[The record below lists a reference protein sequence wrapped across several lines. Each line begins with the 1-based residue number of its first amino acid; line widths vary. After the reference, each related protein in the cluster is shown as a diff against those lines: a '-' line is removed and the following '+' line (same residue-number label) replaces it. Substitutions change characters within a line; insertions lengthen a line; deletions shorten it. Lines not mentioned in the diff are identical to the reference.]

1 MRWARLIPA
10 LLALLAPL
18 PLAAQP
24 ATRLPAPP
32 PRPEAPIVVSSVLQ
46 DVAVTV
52 YRAPFRGAG
61 PINAQW
67 PQGFALVTETRKVT
81 LPAGSAVLRFE
92 GVSEGLL
99 PETAVVSGLPDGV
112 REKNRDARLLSPAGL
127 VDAFLKRSVTLRRTD
142 RKTGKVREQAAIIQ
156 AGPNGGVILQ
166 TPEGFEAL
174 GCSGLPERML
184 YSRVPKDLSAK
195 PTLSIL
201 VESARART
209 VTLQLV
215 YLSEGFDWAANYVV
229 DRGEGAAAL
238 GMTGWITVANG
249 GVTSFPNAQLNVIA
263 GRLNKGYRAPLPRT
277 PPGALALR
285 CWPLD
290 ITSTHPFW
298 ELPPIIEPIVDD
310 YAEEVMVTGSRLAY
324 ARAPMPVMAPPPP
337 PPAPPPPPPP
347 PAEDLGDLKFYRIP
361 FRVDVSAKGQKQ
373 VALLIKDKVAVEQL
387 YFGTLYQTYNNAPQP
402 LVTRLRLQNRS
413 EDGLGLALP
422 AGTAAVFETVDDR
435 RLLAGEAPIGDKA
448 VGERVDYDI
457 GQSPAVQ
464 YRVVVQPRDPSG
476 SYQDW
481 QVTLTNARPFDA
493 EVELLIPFAIDPE
506 PTTWERRGA
515 SWVWRVRVP
524 ANDSLIQ
531 TFRQKLKSG

>member
-1 MRWARLIPA
+1 MRWRRLFP
-10 LLALLAPL
+10 LALAALIAP
-18 PLAAQP
+18 PLGAQT
-24 ATRLPAPP
+24 ARLPAAPA
-32 PRPEAPIVVSSVLQ
+32 RPDAPVVVSSALQ

-52 YRAPFRGAG
+52 YRAPNRGAG
-61 PINAQW
+61 PINPNW
-67 PQGFALVTETRKVT
+67 PQGFALVTETRRVT

-99 PETAVVSGLPDGV
+99 PETAVVSGMPDGV

-127 VDAFLKRSVTLRRTD
+127 VDAYLKRSVTLRRTD
-142 RKTGKVREQAAIIQ
+142 RKTGRVREQDAIIQ

-166 TPEGFEAL
+166 TGEGYEAL

-201 VESARART
+201 VESSRART

-229 DRGEGAAAL
+229 DRAGDGKAL

-249 GVTSFPNAQLNVIA
+249 GVTSFPGAQLNVIA

-277 PPGALALR
+277 PPGALQLR
-285 CWPLD
+285 CWPMD

-298 ELPPIIEPIVDD
+298 ELPPIVEVEQD
-310 YAEEVMVTGSRLAY
+310 YAEEVMVTANRMERRAY
-324 ARAPMPVMAPPPP
+324 VMAPPPP
-337 PPAPPPPPPP
+337 PPPPPAAPPPPPP

-387 YFGTLYQTYNNAPQP
+387 YFGTLYQSYGDAPQP
-402 LVTRLRLQNRS
+402 LVTRLRLQNRA

-422 AGTAAVFETVDDR
+422 SGTAAVFETVGGR
-435 RLLAGEAPIGDKA
+435 RLLAGEAPVGDKA

-464 YRVVVQPRDPSG
+464 SRIVVQKDPDPD
-476 SYQDW
+476 YRLW

-493 EVELLIPFAIDPE
+493 EVEMLIPFAIDPE
-506 PTTWERRGA
+506 PADWERRGA

-524 ANDSLIQ
+524 ANDSLIR

>member
-1 MRWARLIPA
+1 MRVLRLIPA
-10 LLALLAPL
+10 LLAVLAAT
-18 PLAAQP
+18 PLAAQQG
-24 ATRLPAPP
+24 ASLPAPP
-32 PRPEAPIVVSSVLQ
+32 VRPDAPVVVSSVLKN
-46 DVAVTV
+46 VAVTV
-52 YRAPFRGAG
+52 YRAPNRGAG
-61 PINAQW
+61 SINPDW
-67 PQGFALVTETRKVT
+67 PQGFALVTETRVVT
-81 LPAGSAVLRFE
+81 LPAGPAVLRFE

-142 RKTGKVREQAAIIQ
+142 HKTGKVREQQAIIQ

-166 TPEGFEAL
+166 TPEGYEAL
-174 GCSGLPERML
+174 GCAGLPERML
-184 YSRVPKDLSAK
+184 YGRVPKDLSAK

-229 DRGEGAAAL
+229 DRAGDGKQL
-238 GMTGWITVANG
+238 GITGWITVANG

-277 PPGALALR
+277 PPGTLNLK

-298 ELPPIIEPIVDD
+298 ELPPIIEPTVDD
-310 YAEEVMVTGSRLAY
+310 YAEEVMVTANRAGY
-324 ARAPMPVMAPPPP
+324 ARTAMPVMAPPPP

-387 YFGTLYQTYNNAPQP
+387 YTTILYDWMAGRVQP
-402 LVTRLRLQNRS
+402 LTMMLRVQNRES
-413 EDGLGLALP
+413 DGLGLPLP
-422 AGTAAVFETVDDR
+422 AGAASVFETVGGR
-435 RLLAGEAPIGDKA
+435 RLLVGEARIGDKA
-448 VGERVDYDI
+448 KDERVDYEL
-457 GQSPAVQ
+457 GLSPAVQ
-464 YRVVVQPRDPSG
+464 YSSVITERDAKG
-476 SYQDW
+476 AYQLW

-493 EVELLIPFAIDPE
+493 EVEILIPFNIDPE
-506 PTTWERRGA
+506 PVDWERRGA

-524 ANDSLIQ
+524 ANDSVVQ
-531 TFRQKLKSG
+531 TFRQKMR

>member
-1 MRWARLIPA
+1 MRALRLIPA
-10 LLALLAPL
+10 LLAA
-18 PLAAQP
+18 LAATPLTAQQG
-24 ATRLPAPP
+24 ASLPAPP
-32 PRPEAPIVVSSVLQ
+32 ARPDAPMVVSSVLK
-46 DVAVTV
+46 DVAITV
-52 YRAPFRGAG
+52 YRAPNRGAG
-61 PINAQW
+61 PINPNW
-67 PQGFALVTETRKVT
+67 PQGFALVTETRVVT
-81 LPAGSAVLRFE
+81 LPAGTSVLRFE

-99 PETAVVSGLPDGV
+99 PETAVVSGMPDGV

-142 RKTGKVREQAAIIQ
+142 RKTGKVREQQAIIQ

-166 TPEGFEAL
+166 TDSGYEAL

-229 DRGEGAAAL
+229 DRTGDGKAL
-238 GMTGWITVANG
+238 GITGWITVANG
-249 GVTSFPNAQLNVIA
+249 GVTSFPGAQLNVIA

-277 PPGALALR
+277 APGALQLR
-285 CWPLD
+285 CWPMD

-298 ELPPIIEPIVDD
+298 ELPPIIEPVMD
-310 YAEEVMVTGSRLAY
+310 YAEEVMVQGRMAERAY
-324 ARAPMPVMAPPPP
+324 AMMPAPVAPPPP
-337 PPAPPPPPPP
+337 PPPAPPPPPP
-347 PAEDLGDLKFYRIP
+347 PAEDLGDLKFYRVP

-373 VALLIKDKVAVEQL
+373 VALLVKDKVAVEQL
-387 YFGTLYQTYNNAPQP
+387 YFGTLYQAYNNAPQP
-402 LVTRLRLQNRS
+402 LVTRLRMQNRS

-422 AGTAAVFETVDDR
+422 SGMAAVFETLAGQ
-435 RLLAGEAPIGDKA
+435 RLLVGEAAIGDKA
-448 VGERVDYDI
+448 IGERVDYDI
-457 GQSPAVQ
+457 GQSPAVHIQ
-464 YRVVVQPRDPSG
+464 VLPQPRDAKG
-476 SYQDW
+476 EYQDW
-481 QVTLTNARPFDA
+481 QVKLTNARPFDA
-493 EVELLIPFAIDPE
+493 EVEILIPFAIDPE

-524 ANDSLIQ
+524 ANDSVIQ